1 MPQPD
6 PQQSAT
12 PAANPATTL
21 AAWFAT
27 PLGAYVLAWEQV
39 SLDAL
44 VADLFGYFALQ
55 VGLPDVDFLRDS
67 RIPWR
72 STAAL
77 DGHPAVVADAHEL
90 PFAAESLDLVLLPH
104 LLETSGEPHQILREV
119 ERVLRP
125 EGQLLVTGFN
135 PISWWGVRRMFGQTG
150 LPPWDAEFV
159 SVPRMKDWLKLLNF
173 DIQGGLFGCY
183 RPPFESE
190 QWLARFAFL
199 ESAGRRWWPIAGAAY
214 IMHAKKRVAGMRLI
228 TPARQLARRQARLL
242 APAVRQGS
250 MPADL
255 SERMPADLSE
265 RMRGSVHDA
274 LNHAHF
280 AQPAG
285 PIDPLLKVGGGNAR
299 PRSGGF
305 SLSYCATSTSPTP

>member
-1 MPQPD
+1 MT
-6 PQQSAT
+6 A
-12 PAANPATTL
+12 ATTL
-21 AAWFAT
+21 ATWFGT
-27 PLGAYVLAWEQV
+27 PPGAYVLAWEQA

-44 VADLFGYFALQ
+44 VTDLFGYFAVQ
-55 VGLPDVDFLRDS
+55 VGLPGIDFLRDS

-104 LLETSGEPHQILREV
+104 LLETSAEPHQILREV

-135 PISWWGVRRMFGQTG
+135 PISWWGVRRMFGQST

-190 QWLARFAFL
+190 KWLGRFGFL
-199 ESAGRRWWPIAGAAY
+199 EAAGRRWWPIAGAAY
-214 IMHAKKRVAGMRLI
+214 IMQAKKRVAGMRLI

-242 APAVRQGS
+242 VPAVRQGS
-250 MPADL
+250 VPANL
-255 SERMPADLSE
+255 SGCMRDRSGGTVMNAYFASPASPGNPAPAFGCGNASPRLDRFSLA
-265 RMRGSVHDA
+265 R
-274 LNHAHF
+274 
-280 AQPAG
+280 PAG
-285 PIDPLLKVGGGNAR
+285 PQ
-299 PRSGGF
+299 
-305 SLSYCATSTSPTP
+305 TSTP